1 MIFAELKKIL
11 RPESI
16 LIIVILS
23 FLLFTSF
30 LYRWIKP
37 FIFKGDSFNTRIGIL
52 QTWIDDYGNSI
63 DETEFKEIEANY
75 NDILCQ
81 SAAMIADTDYFN
93 EHGINNYE
101 EYLNYAQ
108 NAISGNAGYDYGV
121 YSKMR
126 DMVSENTGVSPIYL
140 QEYEAILTVYKSCG
154 AEKNHILPFEVI
166 TYTNNYFTCLAIWCF
181 VIVFVLAAPV
191 MVNDR
196 ASNVVS
202 AQFSS
207 KIGKRIYGIQYIT
220 MSAASF
226 AVVSIMIAIG
236 LIAWSQTGAL
246 AFAESNFNSF
256 LNRDI
261 PAVSMTYSDFIKI
274 FIGIIYLLS
283 LGISS
288 IVFFLSAR
296 SSNAIEMLLKT
307 IPVLVLGCFLALLLQ
322 GAFLESNF
330 VFEITKIRYWEVYI
344 SIFVFLTGLI
354 LNLGGYRFILKHD
367 N

>member
-1 MIFAELKKIL
+1 MISAELKKIL
-11 RPESI
+11 KPESI
-16 LIIVILS
+16 LIIAILS

-37 FIFKGDSFNTRIGIL
+37 FNFEGDSFNTRIDVL
-52 QTWIDDYGNSI
+52 RTWIDDYGNSI
-63 DETEFKEIEANY
+63 DETEFREIEANY
-75 NDILCQ
+75 NDILRQ

-126 DMVSENTGVSPIYL
+126 DMLSENTEVSSIYL
-140 QEYEAILTVYKSCG
+140 QEYEAILTEYKSCG
-154 AEKNHILPFEVI
+154 VERNHILPYEVI
-166 TYTNNYFTCLAIWCF
+166 TYTNNYFTYLAIWCF
-181 VIVFVLAAPV
+181 VSVFVLAAPV

-207 KIGKRIYGIQYIT
+207 KRGKSIYRIQYIT
-220 MSAASF
+220 MLATSF
-226 AVVSIMIAIG
+226 VVVSIIIAIG
-236 LIAWSQTGAL
+236 LIAWSKTGTL
-246 AFAESNFNSF
+246 AFAESNLNSF

-296 SSNAIEMLLKT
+296 SSHAIEMLLET
-307 IPVLVLGCFLALLLQ
+307 IPVLVLGCFIALLLQ
-322 GAFLESNF
+322 GAFFENNF
-330 VFEITKIRYWEVYI
+330 VFELTKIKYWEVYI
-344 SIFVFLTGLI
+344 SIFVLLIGLI
-354 LNLGGYRFILKHD
+354 LNFGGYRFILKHD

>member
-1 MIFAELKKIL
+1 MIFAELKKVL
-11 RPESI
+11 KPESI
-16 LIIVILS
+16 FIIVIIS
-23 FLLFTSF
+23 CLLFTSF

-37 FIFKGDSFNTRIGIL
+37 FHFEGDILNTKIGIL

-63 DETEFKEIEANY
+63 DETEFKDIEANY
-75 NDILCQ
+75 NDILRQ
-81 SAAMIADTDYFN
+81 SATMISDTDYFN

-108 NAISGNAGYDYGV
+108 NAISGNAGYDYSV

-126 DMVSENTGVSPIYL
+126 DMLSENTGVSPIYL
-140 QEYEAILTVYKSCG
+140 QEYEAILTEYKSCG
-154 AEKNHILPFEVI
+154 MERNSILPFEVI
-166 TYTNNYFTCLAIWCF
+166 TYTNNYFTYLAIWCF
-181 VIVFVLAAPV
+181 ISVFVLAAPV

-196 ASNVVS
+196 ASNVVL

-207 KIGKRIYGIQYIT
+207 KKGKRIYRIQYIT
-220 MSAASF
+220 MLATSF
-226 AVVSIMIAIG
+226 VVVSIIIALG
-236 LIAWSQTGAL
+236 LLAWSKTGTL
-246 AFAESNFNSF
+246 AFAESNLNSF
-256 LNRDI
+256 LNGDI
-261 PAVSMTYSDFIKI
+261 PAVSMTFSDFIKI

-307 IPVLVLGCFLALLLQ
+307 IPVLVLGCFIALLLQ
-322 GAFLESNF
+322 GAFFENNF
-330 VFEITKIRYWEVYI
+330 VFEIGKIKYWEVYI

-354 LNLGGYRFILKHD
+354 LNFGGYRFILKHD